1 MLAAVLPRLCA
12 VECGQKN
19 SYFFP
24 VAAGMVIVSTGLAA
38 SKVTNFFALCDVLPA
53 VLESSATSTWVGQHR
68 SRSFRAQ
75 GVLRDAC
82 IAFHPKP
89 PHSHTT

>member
-1 MLAAVLPRLCA
+1 MSWGG
-12 VECGQKN
+12 ECDEN
-19 SYFFP
+19 SYFSP

>member
-1 MLAAVLPRLCA
+1 
-12 VECGQKN
+12 
-19 SYFFP
+19 
-24 VAAGMVIVSTGLAA
+24 MVIVSTGLAT

-82 IAFHPKP
+82 IAFHRPQASS
-89 PHSHTT
+89 HSHTT